1 VQILVPLA
9 LICLCS
15 LLSVPRLAAQ
25 PTIVE
30 YPIPTSGSYPQG
42 ITSGP
47 DSNLWFVETGAN
59 KIGKISTSGSITEY
73 SIPTASSGPT
83 AITQGSDGN
92 LWFIEGST
100 SKIGRITTSGT
111 ITEYSDPN
119 LSQVVGIALGPDG
132 NLWFCYEGGV
142 GKITP
147 AGTINLYPVS
157 FNFYPAAIVTGPDGN
172 LWFANLYASGG
183 YLGTLGKA
191 TTSGTIS
198 EVPLSPGFATAIV
211 ASGPNGEIWFG
222 GNGGGFGSITTA
234 GSSVYYVVPW
244 GETYGMA
251 EGPDGNLWITQYG
264 GLSRMTPGLALTQY
278 AIPTAN
284 SELQGI
290 ASGPDGN
297 MWFTESIGNNIAKL
311 VLSSVP
317 TPNVLT
323 ISPLSLSFTGEQG
336 GVAPA
341 PQSLS
346 ISAPSATTFTA
357 STSAVP
363 WLSITP
369 SGILTTN
376 QTISVRVNQ
385 SANLD
390 NLPVGVDTGVI
401 VLSDGGVSQFVPV
414 SFTVTSAS
422 NQITLEAT
430 LTGLTFT
437 YPIGGAL
444 PPSQTLQVIATL
456 SGGGSASVPVTAAA
470 SSVGNW
476 LSVTPS
482 GTTPATLTVS
492 VAPLGLSAGNYLGSI
507 TISGGG
513 VAAGR
518 TVTVFVGLIVQP
530 APVVQISTA
539 GLTFTARQ
547 GGEAPPAQ
555 TFTVTAASPTA
566 FSLNV
571 ESATPWLTVSP
582 TGNLTTN
589 QTITVTA
596 NPAGLGACGCGTFIT
611 ITWGSSMVNVPVNF
625 NVTLPPAV
633 NVSPASLAYAY
644 QVGGALPQA
653 QTVAVS
659 LYGVI
664 NGQQAF
670 TAAVTTGGTW
680 LSVSPTSGT
689 TPATLSV
696 QVSPTGL
703 APGVYNGAISV
714 TPTGGFA
721 ASVPVTFT
729 VTGTTT
735 LSASP
740 NAVNFTYSQGGSAP
754 ESQTIQVSSAGSGSV
769 AFTATGNAT
778 WLTVLPTSGTTPV
791 ILTLTASVRG
801 LGIGTY
807 AGTISLTPTGGSP
820 LSIPVNL
827 VISAP
832 VTLSPSP
839 STLNFNYSQG
849 GSGPPAQTIQIP
861 SPSSG
866 SVAFTTASGAP
877 WLTAS
882 PLAGSTPATLT
893 VAVSGNLATGT
904 YSGTVSVTVGS
915 YIAASIPVSATV
927 GPPTISASPPSLTL
941 TATTGSAAAVTQ
953 PIQLSASGSATV
965 AFTAVASSAGNWL
978 SVSPSSGNTPSILE
992 VSVSPTG
999 LSPGS
1004 YSGNVSVSGGALV
1017 IPVTM
1022 TVTQAAVPM
1031 ITGIVNAASYAQTN
1045 GVGSP
1050 VSPGALVAIFT
1061 STLAGAQAA
1070 NFTTASLP
1078 PTLGNVSVTFNNIPA
1093 PIVAVSPT
1101 GQYPYVSAQVPFEIL
1116 AAGQTSATVPVVITV
1131 NGVPSPAVQE
1141 SIIPSQP
1148 GIFTIPATGLGNA
1161 ILVFTNPA
1169 TKQPAI
1175 AAPASAGLSYASE
1188 PIPRGAAG
1196 FFYVTGL
1203 GEMAPSVPDGSGTC
1217 PAANGVCN
1225 ADATPTVLVGGVPAQ
1240 VALAGQAPGFPG
1252 VFQVNITI
1260 PENAPTG
1267 NGVSLVVKS
1276 ADGTVTSNI
1285 ATIAVQ

>member
-1 VQILVPLA
+1 MSTFRAHIRALYKVTSNGTITQVPLA
-9 LICLCS
+9 IGFTPTVVASGPTGAIWFGGNGEGLG
-15 LLSVPRLAAQ
+15 SVTPAGSSTSYDVSGGNISGMAEGADGNLWLTQYGEISRMTAGLAFTEYAI
-25 PTIVE
+25 TIAD
-30 YPIPTSGSYPQG
+30 SQPQG

-47 DSNLWFVETGAN
+47 D
-59 KIGKISTSGSITEY
+59 
-73 SIPTASSGPT
+73 
-83 AITQGSDGN
+83 GN
-92 LWFIEGST
+92 LWF
-100 SKIGRITTSGT
+100 
-111 ITEYSDPN
+111 
-119 LSQVVGIALGPDG
+119 
-132 NLWFCYEGGV
+132 
-142 GKITP
+142 
-147 AGTINLYPVS
+147 
-157 FNFYPAAIVTGPDGN
+157 
-172 LWFANLYASGG
+172 
-183 YLGTLGKA
+183 
-191 TTSGTIS
+191 
-198 EVPLSPGFATAIV
+198 
-211 ASGPNGEIWFG
+211 
-222 GNGGGFGSITTA
+222 
-234 GSSVYYVVPW
+234 
-244 GETYGMA
+244 
-251 EGPDGNLWITQYG
+251 
-264 GLSRMTPGLALTQY
+264 
-278 AIPTAN
+278 
-284 SELQGI
+284 
-290 ASGPDGN
+290 
-297 MWFTESIGNNIAKL
+297 TESNGNKVAKL

-317 TPNVLT
+317 ATSLLT

-336 GVAPA
+336 GAAPA

-369 SGILTTN
+369 SGTLTTN
-376 QTISVRVNQ
+376 QTISVSVNQ

-390 NLPVGVDTGVI
+390 NLPVGDDTGV
-401 VLSDGGVSQFVPV
+401 VTLSNGGVSQYVPV

-422 NQITLEAT
+422 NQITLEGNP
-430 LTGLTFT
+430 TGLTFT

-444 PPSQTLQVIATL
+444 PPSQTLQVIATP
-456 SGGGSASVPVTAAA
+456 SGGGSASVPFTAAA

-492 VAPLGLSAGNYLGSI
+492 VAPLGLSAGNYMGSI

-518 TVTVFVGLIVQP
+518 TVTVSVGLTVQP
-530 APVVQISTA
+530 APMVQISTA
-539 GLTFTARQ
+539 GLTFTAPQ
-547 GGEAPPAQ
+547 GGAAPPAQ
-555 TFTVTAASPTA
+555 MFTVTASSPTA

-571 ESATPWLTVSP
+571 ESVTPWLTVSP

-596 NPAGLGACGCGTFIT
+596 NPAGLGACGCGTFIR
-611 ITWGSSMVNVPVNF
+611 ITWGSSTVNVPVNF

-670 TAAVTTGGTW
+670 TAAVATGGTW

-703 APGVYNGAISV
+703 APGLYNGSV
-714 TPTGGFA
+714 SITPTGGSA
-721 ASVPVTFT
+721 TSVPVTLT

-735 LSASP
+735 FSASP
-740 NAVNFTYSQGGSAP
+740 NVVNFTYSQGGSTP
-754 ESQTIQVSSAGSGSV
+754 ESQTIQVSSAGSGRV
-769 AFTATGNAT
+769 AFTATSNAT
-778 WLTVLPTSGTTPV
+778 WLTVLPTSGATPV

-807 AGTISLTPTGGSP
+807 AGAISLTPTGGSP

-849 GSGPPAQTIQIP
+849 ASGPPAQTIQIP

-915 YIAASIPVSATV
+915 YIAASIPVTATV
-927 GPPTISASPPSLTL
+927 GPPTISASPPSLTF
-941 TATTGSAAAVTQ
+941 TATAGSAAAVTQ
-953 PIQLSASGSATV
+953 PIQLSASGSAAV

-978 SVSPSSGNTPSILE
+978 SVSPSSGSTPSILE
-992 VSVSPTG
+992 VSVSPTD

-1022 TVTQAAVPM
+1022 TVTQAAVP
-1031 ITGIVNAASYAQTN
+1031 IIAGIVNAASYAQAN

-1078 PTLGNVSVTFNNIPA
+1078 PTLGNVSLTFNNIAA

-1141 SIIPSQP
+1141 SIVPSQP

-1161 ILVFTNPA
+1161 ILVFTDPA
-1169 TKQPAI
+1169 TNQPAI
-1175 AAPASAGLSYASE
+1175 AAPASAGLSYASA
-1188 PIPRGAAG
+1188 PIPRGANG

-1203 GEMAPSVPDGSGTC
+1203 GEMTPSVPDGSGTC

-1225 ADATPTVLVGGVPAQ
+1225 ANATPTVLVGGVPAQ
-1240 VALAGQAPGFPG
+1240 VAFAGQAPGFPG

-1276 ADGTVTSNI
+1276 ADGMVASNI